1 MAARGKGMGMTN
13 EMSARGASTL
23 WILLLTAVST
33 ITTLVLACATPF
45 PALAALAAVHMH
57 RRDGV
62 LLMLAAWAVSQGI
75 GFGMLHY
82 PHDATTLGWA
92 VALGTAAIVS
102 ALAASSIAGRLSSA
116 FPVRLALAYVAG
128 FVAFKAIVFLWSLG
142 LGGAATAL
150 SPSIMAN
157 QFLRNG
163 AILIGLL
170 ILYRA
175 LVALGVPA
183 APSVR
188 TAAA

>member
-1 MAARGKGMGMTN
+1 MGMTN
-13 EMSARGASTL
+13 DMPARGASTL
-23 WILLLTAVST
+23 WILLLTVAST
-33 ITTLVLACATPF
+33 VTTLVLACATPF
-45 PALAALAAVHMH
+45 PALAALAALHMN

-62 LLMLAAWAVSQGI
+62 LLMLATWVASQAV

-92 VALGTAAIVS
+92 VALGTAAVAS
-102 ALAASSIAGRLSSA
+102 ALAAGSIAGRLSSA
-116 FPVRLALAYVAG
+116 FPVRLAFAYVAG

-170 ILYRA
+170 VLYRT

-183 APSVR
+183 APPAR